1 MPRQRTPSSK
11 RKAGPETKAFGRALA
26 AMRTEQGITQ
36 ETLGFDSEYHPKYIS
51 MLERGLYSPSLTAIV
66 RLSDAM
72 RVAPS
77 ELIRRMEVLLPK
89 RPREPGATTT
99 R

>member
-66 RLSDAM
+66 RRSDAM

>member
-1 MPRQRTPSSK
+1 MPRHGPAASK

-26 AMRTEQGITQ
+26 AIRAERGVTQ

-51 MLERGLYSPSLTAIV
+51 LLERGLYSPSLTAIV
-66 RLSDAM
+66 RLSEAL

-77 ELIRRMEVLLPK
+77 ELIRRMEGLLPR
-89 RPREPGATTT
+89 RPKGSSPVAGR
-99 R
+99 

>member
-1 MPRQRTPSSK
+1 MPRQRTPASR

-26 AMRTEQGITQ
+26 AIRAERGITQ
-36 ETLGFDSEYHPKYIS
+36 ETLGFDSEYHPKYVS

-89 RPREPGATTT
+89 RPRGPGPALA

>member
-1 MPRQRTPSSK
+1 M
-11 RKAGPETKAFGRALA
+11 RA
-26 AMRTEQGITQ
+26 EPGITQ
-36 ETLGFDSEYHPKYIS
+36 ETLGFDSEYHPKYIG

>member
-1 MPRQRTPSSK
+1 MPRQRTPASK
-11 RKAGPETKAFGRALA
+11 RKAGPETRAFGRALA
-26 AMRTEQGITQ
+26 AVRIEKGITQ

-66 RLSDAM
+66 KLSGAM

-77 ELIRRMEVLLPK
+77 ELVRRMEVLLPK
-89 RPREPGATTT
+89 RPKDAGARPT

>member
-1 MPRQRTPSSK
+1 MPRQRTPAPK
-11 RKAGPETKAFGRALA
+11 RKAGPEIKAFGRALA
-26 AMRTEQGITQ
+26 AMRAEQGITQ
-36 ETLGFDSEYHPKYIS
+36 ETLGFDSEYHPKYIG

-77 ELIRRMEVLLPK
+77 ELIRRMELLLPK
-89 RPREPGATTT
+89 RPKETGGKPSR
-99 R
+99 